1 MIKIMTGNERILKEY
16 EKRKVSTLRKHEAE
30 MEALKVRKKGSWR
43 DLKKD
48 TLMSSSKRRAPPRCT
63 KFITK

>member
-30 MEALKVRKKGSWR
+30 MEALKVRQ
-43 DLKKD
+43 
-48 TLMSSSKRRAPPRCT
+48 KRELEGLHRVQLPIGEVCLYSAT
-63 KFITK
+63 VVKAN